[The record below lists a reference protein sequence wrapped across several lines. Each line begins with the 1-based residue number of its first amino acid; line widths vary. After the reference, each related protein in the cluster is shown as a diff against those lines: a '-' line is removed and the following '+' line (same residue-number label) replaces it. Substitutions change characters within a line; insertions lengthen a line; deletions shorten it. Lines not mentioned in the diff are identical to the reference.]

1 MGKLEAPA
9 ITATP
14 PKPVIGGGN
23 KRKRG
28 RAAKETP
35 TEGARL
41 ARAARWLAAKIGAH
55 AARLEAS
62 GHAIAKGAAEELEGA
77 KEACEAA
84 AVALDTLPAEFTLK
98 RVRGGVIVAGTVV
111 QFRDRFC
118 KLYGVL
124 LPKPSTARFT
134 VSKVAGKI
142 ALCEGRLE
150 LAGATWPLPIAHLK
164 PTDK

>member
-1 MGKLEAPA
+1 MGKLEAP

-14 PKPVIGGGN
+14 PKPVIGGN

-28 RAAKETP
+28 RTAKETP

-41 ARAARWLAAKIGAH
+41 ARAARWLATKIGVQ

-62 GHAIAKGAAEELEGA
+62 GHAVAKDAAGELEGA

-98 RVRGGVIVAGTVV
+98 RVRGGVILAGTVV
-111 QFRDRFC
+111 QFRGRFC
-118 KLYGVL
+118 KLYAEL
-124 LPKPSTARFT
+124 LPKPSTVRFT